1 MSTASAS
8 PSVSAPS
15 LAAAVADLSDLSE
28 EMPALRSRRAGGR
41 PQRDSRAWRAQ
52 VWISFGLAVALC
64 AGGLAGLP
72 GQSLDRAFMVMG
84 YLFCLCSAFVLSK
97 FVRDRESRPDAD
109 APMWAWVVRGS
120 FVMAMSL
127 TAWGLW
133 RMNIGE
139 WQKGYMVVSWLFL
152 VSSTFTVAKMVRDK
166 HEADLMDR
174 TSTTGAD
181 TKPAAL

>member
-133 RMNIGE
+133 RMQVEDVWKAYLG
-139 WQKGYMVVSWLFL
+139 VSWLYL
-152 VSSTFTVAKMVRDK
+152 ISSAVTLAKTQRDAW
-166 HEADLMDR
+166 EAGR
-174 TSTTGAD
+174 
-181 TKPAAL
+181 

>member
-1 MSTASAS
+1 MSSATASA
-8 PSVSAPS
+8 PSAPT
-15 LAAAVADLSDLSE
+15 AADLPTEL
-28 EMPALRSRRAGGR
+28 PAVRSRRLSSGR

-109 APMWAWVVRGS
+109 TPMWAWVVRGG
-120 FVMAMSL
+120 FAMAMGL

-133 RMNIGE
+133 RMQVDDVWKAYLG
-139 WQKGYMVVSWLFL
+139 VSWLYL
-152 VSSTFTVAKMVRDK
+152 ISSVFTLAKTLRDAW
-166 HEADLMDR
+166 EAER
-174 TSTTGAD
+174 
-181 TKPAAL
+181 

>member
-72 GQSLDRAFMVMG
+72 GQSLYRAFMVMG

-133 RMNIGE
+133 RMQVEDVWKAYLG
-139 WQKGYMVVSWLFL
+139 VSWLYL
-152 VSSTFTVAKMVRDK
+152 ISSAFTLAKTQRDAW
-166 HEADLMDR
+166 EAGR
-174 TSTTGAD
+174 
-181 TKPAAL
+181 

>member
-15 LAAAVADLSDLSE
+15 LAAAVADLFDLSE

-133 RMNIGE
+133 RMQVEDVWKAYLG
-139 WQKGYMVVSWLFL
+139 VSWLYL
-152 VSSTFTVAKMVRDK
+152 ISSAFTLAKTQRDAW
-166 HEADLMDR
+166 EAGR
-174 TSTTGAD
+174 
-181 TKPAAL
+181 

>member
-64 AGGLAGLP
+64 AGGLAGRP

-133 RMNIGE
+133 RMQVEDVWKAYLG
-139 WQKGYMVVSWLFL
+139 VSWLYL
-152 VSSTFTVAKMVRDK
+152 ISSAFTLAKTQRDAW
-166 HEADLMDR
+166 EAGR
-174 TSTTGAD
+174 
-181 TKPAAL
+181 

>member
-1 MSTASAS
+1 MALLIVAPVGWHHEDAALFSNFRTERSDTMQAAPS
-8 PSVSAPS
+8 PSVVFPSSAPV
-15 LAAAVADLSDLSE
+15 AV
-28 EMPALRSRRAGGR
+28 RR
-41 PQRDSRAWRAQ
+41 DTRAWRLQ

-64 AGGLAGLP
+64 ATGLAWLP
-72 GQSLDRAFMVMG
+72 GDDLDRAFMVMG

-133 RMNIGE
+133 RMQVEDVWKAYLG
-139 WQKGYMVVSWLFL
+139 VSWLYL
-152 VSSTFTVAKMVRDK
+152 ISSAFTLAKTQRDAW
-166 HEADLMDR
+166 EAGR
-174 TSTTGAD
+174 
-181 TKPAAL
+181 

>member
-84 YLFCLCSAFVLSK
+84 YLFCLCSAVVLSK

-133 RMNIGE
+133 RMQVEDVWKAYLG
-139 WQKGYMVVSWLFL
+139 VSWLYL
-152 VSSTFTVAKMVRDK
+152 ISSAFTLAKTQRDAW
-166 HEADLMDR
+166 EAGR
-174 TSTTGAD
+174 
-181 TKPAAL
+181 

>member
-84 YLFCLCSAFVLSK
+84 YLFCLSTAFVLSK
-97 FVRDRESRPDAD
+97 FVRDGEVAQQQVEIGEV
-109 APMWAWVVRGS
+109 AQQVVRL
-120 FVMAMSL
+120 A
-127 TAWGLW
+127 
-133 RMNIGE
+133 
-139 WQKGYMVVSWLFL
+139 L
-152 VSSTFTVAKMVRDK
+152 VEEVG
-166 HEADLMDR
+166 
-174 TSTTGAD
+174 GAVQD
-181 TKPAAL
+181 QVGQRQGAHAGQVG

>member
-15 LAAAVADLSDLSE
+15 LAAAVADLSDPSE

-133 RMNIGE
+133 RMQVEDVWKAYLG
-139 WQKGYMVVSWLFL
+139 VSWLYL
-152 VSSTFTVAKMVRDK
+152 ISSAFTLATTQRDAW
-166 HEADLMDR
+166 EAGR
-174 TSTTGAD
+174 
-181 TKPAAL
+181 

>member
-133 RMNIGE
+133 RMQVEDVWKAYLG
-139 WQKGYMVVSWLFL
+139 VSWLYL
-152 VSSTFTVAKMVRDK
+152 ISSVFTQAKTLRDAW
-166 HEADLMDR
+166 EADR
-174 TSTTGAD
+174 
-181 TKPAAL
+181 

>member
-15 LAAAVADLSDLSE
+15 LAAAVADLSDLFE

-133 RMNIGE
+133 RMQVEDVWKAYLG
-139 WQKGYMVVSWLFL
+139 VSWLYL
-152 VSSTFTVAKMVRDK
+152 ISSAFTLAKTQRDAW
-166 HEADLMDR
+166 EAGR
-174 TSTTGAD
+174 
-181 TKPAAL
+181 

>member
-72 GQSLDRAFMVMG
+72 GQSLDRAFMVIG

-133 RMNIGE
+133 RMQVEDVWKAYLG
-139 WQKGYMVVSWLFL
+139 VSWLYL
-152 VSSTFTVAKMVRDK
+152 ISSAFTLAKTQRDAW
-166 HEADLMDR
+166 EAGR
-174 TSTTGAD
+174 
-181 TKPAAL
+181 

>member
-120 FVMAMSL
+120 FAMAMSL

-133 RMNIGE
+133 RMQVEDVWKAYLG
-139 WQKGYMVVSWLFL
+139 VSWLYL
-152 VSSTFTVAKMVRDK
+152 ISSAFTLAKTQRDAW
-166 HEADLMDR
+166 EAGR
-174 TSTTGAD
+174 
-181 TKPAAL
+181 

>member
-15 LAAAVADLSDLSE
+15 LAAAAADLSDLSE

-133 RMNIGE
+133 RMQVDDVWKAYLG
-139 WQKGYMVVSWLFL
+139 VSWLYL
-152 VSSTFTVAKMVRDK
+152 ISSAFTLAKTQRDAW
-166 HEADLMDR
+166 EAGR
-174 TSTTGAD
+174 
-181 TKPAAL
+181 

>member
-15 LAAAVADLSDLSE
+15 LAAAAADLSDLSE

-133 RMNIGE
+133 RMQVEDVWKAYLG
-139 WQKGYMVVSWLFL
+139 VSWLYL
-152 VSSTFTVAKMVRDK
+152 ISSAFTLAQTQRDAW
-166 HEADLMDR
+166 EAGR
-174 TSTTGAD
+174 
-181 TKPAAL
+181 

>member
-109 APMWAWVVRGS
+109 TPMWAWVVRGG
-120 FVMAMSL
+120 FAMAMGL

-133 RMNIGE
+133 RMQVDDVWKAYLG
-139 WQKGYMVVSWLFL
+139 VSWLYL
-152 VSSTFTVAKMVRDK
+152 ISSVFTLAKTLRDAW
-166 HEADLMDR
+166 EAER
-174 TSTTGAD
+174 
-181 TKPAAL
+181 

>member
-15 LAAAVADLSDLSE
+15 LAAAAADLSDLSE

-133 RMNIGE
+133 RMQVEDVWKAYLG
-139 WQKGYMVVSWLFL
+139 VSWLYL
-152 VSSTFTVAKMVRDK
+152 ISSAFTLAKTQRDAW
-166 HEADLMDR
+166 EAGR
-174 TSTTGAD
+174 
-181 TKPAAL
+181 